1 MSAPST
7 STQGTESNLSQMV
20 SVNPGSVNP
29 LRIEIINNGSAIA
42 TGVVVNVLP
51 SSTVSS
57 STAQSGGDGSRSYL
71 IITTAQKCTTST
83 TVQQQ
88 VSSSSSPA
96 TMVIVGSPTFNVG
109 LVDANETKEIL
120 PAIFPADT
128 SAGTLTTL
136 TIQISYNDTYGNKRT
151 LNQILGVQISPESPQ
166 SGLSVL
172 PTSSTSLQGMPESL
186 VPSLTRTSLGTSS
199 TNNTIGGSDIISG
212 NTSASSSSTQPQ
224 SIQIAAGSVQDLS
237 FAITNNNNA
246 GVSIADVVVSLTT
259 ESSAVRILGDSRW
272 NLHS

>member
-1 MSAPST
+1 
-7 STQGTESNLSQMV
+7 
-20 SVNPGSVNP
+20 
-29 LRIEIINNGSAIA
+29 
-42 TGVVVNVLP
+42 
-51 SSTVSS
+51 
-57 STAQSGGDGSRSYL
+57 
-71 IITTAQKCTTST
+71 
-83 TVQQQ
+83 
-88 VSSSSSPA
+88 
-96 TMVIVGSPTFNVG
+96 MVIVGSPTFNVG

-172 PTSSTSLQGMPESL
+172 PTSSTSLQGIPESL

-199 TNNTIGGSDIISG
+199 TNNTIGGSDIIRG

-272 NLHS
+272 NLHRLTRWLATGAIY